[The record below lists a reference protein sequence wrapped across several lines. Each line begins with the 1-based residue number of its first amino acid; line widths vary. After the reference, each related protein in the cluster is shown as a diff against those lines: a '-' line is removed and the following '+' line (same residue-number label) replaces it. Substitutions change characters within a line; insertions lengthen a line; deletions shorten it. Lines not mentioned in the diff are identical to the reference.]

1 MKKELALSFD
11 IMTQPDEVTCGPT
24 SLQAL
29 YKYYKDD
36 VPLKD
41 VIKEVK
47 HLKNGGTLAVMLGN
61 HALKR
66 GYKAHIYTYNLNIFD
81 PTWFKH
87 SSKKI
92 AGFLKEQM
100 EFKLKRKKL
109 QVASQAYIKFLEAGG
124 EIRYADLDEELIK
137 GYLKKSVP
145 ILTGLSATYLY
156 STAREIPQFDIYD
169 SIKGE
174 PSGHFV
180 VITGYDED
188 KNSVFIAD
196 PMEPNPLGKGQV
208 YSVPFVRLI
217 NSIMLGIVTYDANL
231 LVIEPP
237 KNRTT

>member
-11 IMTQPDEVTCGPT
+11 ILAQPDEVTCGPT

-29 YKYYKDD
+29 YRYYKDEI
-36 VPLKD
+36 PIKQ
-41 VIKEVK
+41 VIREVK

-66 GYKAHIYTYNLNIFD
+66 GYKAQIYTYNLNIFD

-87 SSKKI
+87 PSKKI
-92 AGFLKEQM
+92 IGFLKEQM
-100 EFKLKRKKL
+100 EFKYRRKKL
-109 QVASQAYIKFLEAGG
+109 QVASQAYIKFLESGG
-124 EIRYADLDEELIK
+124 EIRYADLDEDLIK
-137 GYLKKSVP
+137 GYLKRSVP
-145 ILTGLSATYLY
+145 ILVGLSATYLY
-156 STAREIPQFDIYD
+156 GTAREIPQFDIYD

-180 VITGYDED
+180 VVTGYDED
-188 KNSVFIAD
+188 RNRVSIAD

-217 NSIMLGIVTYDANL
+217 NSIMLGILTYDANL
-231 LVIEPP
+231 LIIEP
-237 KNRTT
+237 KNKNT